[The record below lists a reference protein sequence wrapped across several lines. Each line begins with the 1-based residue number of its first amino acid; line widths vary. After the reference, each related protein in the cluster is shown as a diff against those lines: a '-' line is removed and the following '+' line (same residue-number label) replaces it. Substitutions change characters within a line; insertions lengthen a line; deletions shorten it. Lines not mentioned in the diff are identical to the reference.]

1 MQTAAQ
7 RISTGVL
14 YSIVRR
20 ARLAGVSRQPL
31 TLTLSPEESTALA
44 DVLTTVL
51 EDDQSWYWTE
61 AWQAGER
68 AAEED
73 IAAGEGEDFETMEAF
88 LEDLG
93 LDLAEVKAA

>member
-7 RISTGVL
+7 RMSTGVL

-20 ARLAGVSRQPL
+20 ARLAGVSRRPL

-44 DVLTTVL
+44 DVLTTIL
-51 EDDQSWYWTE
+51 EDNQSWYWTE
-61 AWQAGER
+61 TWQAGER

-73 IAAGEGEDFETMEAF
+73 IATGKGEDFETMEAF
-88 LEDLG
+88 LEDMG
-93 LDLAEVKAA
+93 LDLAELRAA

>member
-1 MQTAAQ
+1 MQTAT
-7 RISTGVL
+7 RSMSTGVL

-20 ARLAGVSRQPL
+20 ARLAGAAQRPL
-31 TLTLSPEESTALA
+31 TLTLSPEESTTLA
-44 DVLTTVL
+44 NVLTTIL

-68 AAEED
+68 AAEDD
-73 IAAGEGEDFETMEAF
+73 IAAGRGEDFETMEAF

-93 LDLAEVKAA
+93 VNLAEVRAV